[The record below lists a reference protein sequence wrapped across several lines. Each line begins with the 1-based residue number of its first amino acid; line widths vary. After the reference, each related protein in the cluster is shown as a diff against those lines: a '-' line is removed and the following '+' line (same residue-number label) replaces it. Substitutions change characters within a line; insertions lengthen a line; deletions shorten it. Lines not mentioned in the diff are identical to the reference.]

1 MRSTRLRHCFS
12 HASHRSGEYDGGW
25 SSAPFGRDRAAVS
38 SFILN
43 ATAAFVT
50 RSPLPPKPPPVR
62 AGEDEKPRFTARLLE
77 RSDESGYVRL
87 IFEGQSA
94 TYDAEFLF
102 IPDDEVVLLR
112 VASRSLSGEGE
123 EQRVELSLTDG
134 LVVTRNGARVLA
146 EALRQALHWELLP
159 VVNSFD
165 QPQELLPDRAYR
177 GLRNVLRAARG
188 EAPVEQALFPE
199 EDRQR

>member
-1 MRSTRLRHCFS
+1 L
-12 HASHRSGEYDGGW
+12 
-25 SSAPFGRDRAAVS
+25 
-38 SFILN
+38 
-43 ATAAFVT
+43 T
-50 RSPLPPKPPPVR
+50 RSPLPPKPPPIR

-87 IFEGQSA
+87 LFEGQAA

-112 VASRSLSGEGE
+112 VASRSQSGEGE

-188 EAPVEQALFPE
+188 EAPVEEALFPE